1 MHRTANIERDL
12 GGLDRIVAGLIFLAV
27 LAVHAAAAPW
37 SVRRAMLWGL
47 RRADARVKD
56 FTARYAFWMGLPPR
70 PVLMECDGNDRDAA
84 LSLALSLRMLASI
97 IVEMIARLRR
107 RQLLLPGQAIAASFL
122 AGGPHHVLAVP
133 VGSSY
138 SRSVVPDTS

>member
-1 MHRTANIERDL
+1 
-12 GGLDRIVAGLIFLAV
+12 
-27 LAVHAAAAPW
+27 
-37 SVRRAMLWGL
+37 MLWGL

-56 FTARYAFWMGLPPR
+56 FIASYAVWVGLPPR

-107 RQLLLPGQAIAASFL
+107 RQLLFLGQAIAASLL
-122 AGGPHHVLAVP
+122 ASRPHHSLAATGDSS
-133 VGSSY
+133 GS
-138 SRSVVPDTS
+138 RFGIPDTPDASRKTVPFRHKRLPTEKAPPAIPGIA